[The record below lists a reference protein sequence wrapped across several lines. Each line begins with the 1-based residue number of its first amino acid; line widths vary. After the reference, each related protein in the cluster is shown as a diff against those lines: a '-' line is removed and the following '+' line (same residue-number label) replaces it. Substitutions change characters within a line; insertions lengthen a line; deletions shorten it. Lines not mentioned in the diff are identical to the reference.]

1 MQSKLQPMSKD
12 EWDLLAEAFD
22 KWLEQTTEDGIP
34 LWMIEERNTIQQ
46 IIQHEKIIDSSKPD
60 AGNAIQ
66 SGSESGY

>member
-1 MQSKLQPMSKD
+1 MSKD

-66 SGSESGY
+66 SGSEPGY